1 MALSNS
7 VIRRY
12 TPPTCTLEVLA
23 QNSPLSRWMGK
34 SVLKHLSFELSF
46 DDPRQVET
54 AKQVI
59 RGNREQL
66 EALCTTVTNY
76 VQECLQKSPE
86 NFWVNACGG
95 EDSSREV
102 SENSEYTDIQ
112 QVSQPNNTFTPLNTQ
127 IKTADI
133 HLKPGENLTHNL
145 FLGSLGNQ
153 GANPVINLSVLQ
165 LFDLA
170 NALDEYSNDVMALPN
185 LDQGKSKPVLNLM
198 KWAPVAAV
206 MAIAAGLAPLTLQ
219 YARNQ
224 QETQTAEKPAA
235 KTEEKTALSTAPSI
249 NFSASPN
256 PGLAS
261 SDKLVVSGVKP
272 TNSPTT
278 NPVTPK
284 TSLPPVPTS
293 TGAVKVPTTPQAG
306 VSTASLPTQSPVA
319 IPAPG
324 NSTQISSKP
333 GSTIAI
339 PPNKLSVPVQPDIAK
354 SRAKSPSPTSSPN
367 FNITTNKPLN
377 DILTSS
383 PKSQFKKPVIPPTTI
398 QSPPS
403 ISSVTKPPAIT
414 SQNNSNSSSIVARL
428 RQGQKKPPEKVATGT
443 LFDTAQVAEARN
455 YFKKRWQ
462 PPSSLKTALEYSLM
476 VAADGKL
483 ERIEPLNKAAR
494 DYVDRS
500 GIPLIG
506 EAFISPN
513 QNGKSIRIRTVLRPD
528 GTVQT
533 LPEE

>member
-34 SVLKHLSFELSF
+34 SVLKHLSFELCF

-59 RGNREQL
+59 RGDREQL
-66 EALCTTVTNY
+66 EVLCTTVTNY

-86 NFWVNACGG
+86 NFWLNACGG
-95 EDSSREV
+95 GSSSREV

-112 QVSQPNNTFTPLNTQ
+112 QVSQPNNTFKPLNTQ

-133 HLKPGENLTHNL
+133 HLRPGENLTHNL

-170 NALDEYSNDVMALPN
+170 NALDEYSNDVMALPD

-224 QETQTAEKPAA
+224 QKVQTAEKPAA
-235 KTEEKTALSTAPSI
+235 KTEEKTALSTTPSI
-249 NFSASPN
+249 KFSASPN
-256 PGLAS
+256 PGLTP
-261 SDKLVVSGVKP
+261 SDRLAVSGVKP
-272 TNSPTT
+272 TNSPTP
-278 NPVTPK
+278 NAVTPK
-284 TSLPPVPTS
+284 TSLPPVPTP
-293 TGAVKVPTTPQAG
+293 TGAVKVPTTPQAA
-306 VSTASLPTQSPVA
+306 VSAASLPTQSPMA
-319 IPAPG
+319 IPAPR

-339 PPNKLSVPVQPDIAK
+339 PPNTLSVPVQPNIATSTTK
-354 SRAKSPSPTSSPN
+354 LPSATSSPS

-383 PKSQFKKPVIPPTTI
+383 PKSQLKKPVIPPTTI
-398 QSPPS
+398 KSPPS
-403 ISSVTKPPAIT
+403 ISSVATPPAIS
-414 SQNNSNSSSIVARL
+414 SQNNSSSLVARL
-428 RQGQKKPPEKVATGT
+428 RQSQKKTPEKVATGT
-443 LFDTAQVAEARN
+443 LFDTAQVAEARK

-476 VAADGKL
+476 VAADGKI

-533 LPEE
+533 LPED